1 MSNEI
6 LGNRGRALEE
16 LFFAR
21 ESEKFQRAKQGKDAA
36 ENRKAALSVASGIS
50 DDTVLDQVIALNI
63 SSNTLAALSLLPLV
77 EVAWADGDMD
87 ESERKAI
94 LSAAADSGLNSES
107 AALLDRWL
115 VIQPSSGILA
125 AWKAY
130 VSALTGNM
138 DAVAKD
144 NLKQELLGRA
154 RVVAES
160 AGGILGIG
168 KISKEEEDKLAELA
182 GAFS

>member
-6 LGNRGRALEE
+6 LGIRGKALEE

-21 ESEKFQRAKQGKDAA
+21 ESEKFHQAKQEKDAA
-36 ENRKAALSVASGIS
+36 ENRKAVLSAASGIS
-50 DDTVLDQVIALNI
+50 DDTVLDQLIALNI
-63 SSNTLAALSLLPLV
+63 SSDTLAALSLLPLV

-87 ESERKAI
+87 ERERKAI
-94 LSAAADSGLNSES
+94 LSAAADTGLSTGS
-107 AALLDRWL
+107 AALLDGWL
-115 VIQPSSGILA
+115 VIQLGSSILA

-144 NLKQELLGRA
+144 NLRQELLRRA

-168 KISKEEEDKLAELA
+168 KISKEEEDTLV
-182 GAFS
+182 